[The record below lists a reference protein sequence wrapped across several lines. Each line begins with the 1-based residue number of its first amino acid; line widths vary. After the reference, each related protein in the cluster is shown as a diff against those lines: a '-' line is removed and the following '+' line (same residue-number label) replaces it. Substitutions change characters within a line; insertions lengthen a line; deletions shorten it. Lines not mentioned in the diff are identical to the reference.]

1 MLRRLQRLLIQ
12 RHLMQ
17 HDRHSGLPLAM
28 LVALLASVVACAE
41 SSAPDNRPPAITITA
56 PGAGASIAESTVVL
70 LRSSATDPEDGVL
83 GGSAVDWTSSLD
95 GPLGTGGSLT
105 VPTLSAGN
113 HSLSATATD
122 SRGVTATA
130 TVTITVVPFTPG
142 NNPPTVAI
150 TSPTP
155 GASITTGTAVVLQGI
170 ADDPEDGSLTGSA
183 LTWSSSLDGSLGTG
197 TSLTVDS
204 LSAGSHTITLQAADL
219 GGVTNQATLL
229 LIVTSPTPNIG
240 LTPVISGMSSPVL
253 LTAPPGDLTRLFIVE
268 QSGAIRIIKNG
279 TLLSTAFLTL
289 SDSISTG
296 SEQGLLGLAFAPDY
310 ASSGRFY
317 VSYTNKH
324 GPLAAGTSLI
334 ERYTVSGNADIAN
347 AASGQRLLT
356 LDDPYDNHNGGMIA
370 FGPDGYLYYG
380 MGDGG
385 GGGDPLNSGQDR
397 TDLFASMLR
406 LDVSGSG
413 PYTIPASNP
422 YATHPSFRH
431 ELWNHGLRNPWRWSF
446 DRQTGDLYIGDV
458 GQGAHEEIDV
468 QLASSGGGENYGW
481 RSMEGFSCYGASSC
495 NQTGLTLPKLDYD
508 HSQGCAVTGGY
519 VYRGS
524 ATSLRGRYLYADYC
538 GGWVRSFRFAGGAA
552 TDQRD
557 EPALAPGGN
566 ITSFGEDAAGEVYV
580 LTQGGSVYRITG
592 N

>member
-1 MLRRLQRLLIQ
+1 
-12 RHLMQ
+12 MQ

>member
-1 MLRRLQRLLIQ
+1 MIRRMAR
-12 RHLMQ
+12 
-17 HDRHSGLPLAM
+17 S
-28 LVALLASVVACAE
+28 
-41 SSAPDNRPPAITITA
+41 PA
-56 PGAGASIAESTVVL
+56 G
-70 LRSSATDPEDGVL
+70 
-83 GGSAVDWTSSLD
+83 
-95 GPLGTGGSLT
+95 
-105 VPTLSAGN
+105 
-113 HSLSATATD
+113 
-122 SRGVTATA
+122 
-130 TVTITVVPFTPG
+130 
-142 NNPPTVAI
+142 
-150 TSPTP
+150 
-155 GASITTGTAVVLQGI
+155 
-170 ADDPEDGSLTGSA
+170 A
-183 LTWSSSLDGSLGTG
+183 LTWSSSLDGVLGTG

-204 LSAGSHTITLQAADL
+204 LSAGSHTITLQATDL
-219 GGVTNQATLL
+219 GGVANQATLL
-229 LIVTSPTPNIG
+229 LTVTPTTPNIG
-240 LTPVISGMSSPVL
+240 LTPVISGLSSPVL

-268 QSGAIRIIKNG
+268 QSGAVRIIKNG
-279 TLLSTAFLTL
+279 TLLSTPFLSL

-310 ASSGRFY
+310 ATSGRFY

-324 GPLAAGTSLI
+324 GPLAAGTSVI
-334 ERYTVSGNADIAN
+334 ERYTVSNNADLAN
-347 AASGQRLLT
+347 TASGQRLLT

-397 TDLFASMLR
+397 SDLFASMLR
-406 LDVSGSG
+406 LDVSGNG
-413 PYTIPASNP
+413 AYTIPASNP
-422 YATHPSFRH
+422 YATHPTFRH
-431 ELWNHGLRNPWRWSF
+431 ELWNYGLRNPWRWSF

-458 GQGAHEEIDV
+458 GQGAHEEIDI

-481 RSMEGFSCYGASSC
+481 HTMEGFSCYGAANC

-524 ATSLRGRYLYADYC
+524 ATTLRGRYLYADYC

-557 EPALAPGGN
+557 EPGLAPGGS
-566 ITSFGEDAAGEVYV
+566 ITSFGEDAAGEVYIV
-580 LTQGGSVYRITG
+580 TQGGSVYRITG

>member
-1 MLRRLQRLLIQ
+1 
-12 RHLMQ
+12 
-17 HDRHSGLPLAM
+17 M

-83 GGSAVDWTSSLD
+83 GGTAVDWTSSLD
-95 GPLGTGGSLT
+95 GPLGTSDSLT

-113 HSLSATATD
+113 HRLSATATD

-130 TVTITVVPFTPG
+130 TVTITVLPFTPG

-150 TSPTP
+150 TSPIP
-155 GASITTGTAVVLQGI
+155 GASITTGTAVVLQGS

-204 LSAGSHTITLQAADL
+204 LSAGSHTITLQATDP

-229 LIVTSPTPNIG
+229 LTVTSPTPNIG

-279 TLLSTAFLTL
+279 TLLSTSFLTL
-289 SDSISTG
+289 SDSISIG

-324 GPLAAGTSLI
+324 GPLAAGTSVI
-334 ERYTVSGNADIAN
+334 ERYTVSGNADVAN
-347 AASGQRLLT
+347 ATSGQRLLT
-356 LDDPYDNHNGGMIA
+356 LDDPYDNHTGGMIA

-397 TDLFASMLR
+397 GDLFASMLR

-413 PYTIPASNP
+413 SYIPCR
-422 YATHPSFRH
+422 T
-431 ELWNHGLRNPWRWSF
+431 
-446 DRQTGDLYIGDV
+446 
-458 GQGAHEEIDV
+458 
-468 QLASSGGGENYGW
+468 SS
-481 RSMEGFSCYGASSC
+481 SSS
-495 NQTGLTLPKLDYD
+495 T
-508 HSQGCAVTGGY
+508 
-519 VYRGS
+519 R
-524 ATSLRGRYLYADYC
+524 
-538 GGWVRSFRFAGGAA
+538 
-552 TDQRD
+552 
-557 EPALAPGGN
+557 
-566 ITSFGEDAAGEVYV
+566 
-580 LTQGGSVYRITG
+580 
-592 N
+592 

>member
-1 MLRRLQRLLIQ
+1 
-12 RHLMQ
+12 MQ
-17 HDRHSGLPLAM
+17 HDNHSGLPLTM

-41 SSAPDNRPPAITITA
+41 SSAPENRPPAITITA

-95 GPLGTGGSLT
+95 GPLGTGDSLT

-113 HSLSATATD
+113 HGLSATATD
-122 SRGVTATA
+122 SRGVTTTA

-150 TSPTP
+150 ASPAPGTSVP
-155 GASITTGTAVVLQGI
+155 TGTAVVLQGS
-170 ADDPEDGSLTGSA
+170 ADDPEDGTLTGSA
-183 LTWSSSLDGSLGTG
+183 LTWSSSLDGALGIG
-197 TSLTVDS
+197 ASLTIDS
-204 LSAGSHTITLQAADL
+204 LSAGSHTITLQATDL
-219 GGVTNQATLL
+219 GGVANEATLL
-229 LIVTSPTPNIG
+229 LIVTPPTPSIG

-253 LTAPPGDLTRLFIVE
+253 LTAPPGDLIRLFIVE

-279 TLLSTAFLTL
+279 TLLPAAFLDL
-289 SDSISTG
+289 GDSISTG

-310 ASSGRFY
+310 ATSGRFY

-324 GPLAAGTSLI
+324 GPLAAGTSVI
-334 ERYTVSGNADIAN
+334 ERYTVSGNTDVAN

-356 LDDPYDNHNGGMIA
+356 LDDPYSNHNGGMIA
-370 FGPDGYLYYG
+370 FGPDDYLYYG

-397 TDLFASMLR
+397 SDLFASMLR

-413 PYTIPASNP
+413 AYTIPASNP
-422 YATHPSFRH
+422 YATHPTYRH
-431 ELWNHGLRNPWRWSF
+431 ELWSYGLRNPWRWSF

-458 GQGAHEEIDV
+458 GQGAREEIDI
-468 QLASSGGGENYGW
+468 QLASSSGGENYGW
-481 RSMEGFSCYGASSC
+481 RTMEGSSCYGASSC
-495 NQTGLTLPKLDYD
+495 NQTGLTLPELDYD

-524 ATSLRGRYLYADYC
+524 AVSLRGRYLYADYC
-538 GGWVRSFRFAGGAA
+538 GGWVRSFRYSGGAA

-580 LTQGGSVYRITG
+580 LTQGGSIYRITG
-592 N
+592 D